1 MGTTG
6 SWASQHGRA
15 IIEHRFVTPL
25 WIQATVA
32 AAQTQQIAYGGGVV
46 LMGAACLVIQKSFNE
61 RLAILAAMAVLAC
74 VVAAAIR
81 FLHRM
86 RSPSLSR
93 ACGWADETSSFE
105 YPVLRMSGVSMRH

>member
-32 AAQTQQIAYGGGVV
+32 AAQTQQIAYGGRVV
-46 LMGAACLVIQKSFNE
+46 LVGAACFVIQTSLMSVW
-61 RLAILAAMAVLAC
+61 RSWQPWRYWLA
-74 VVAAAIR
+74 
-81 FLHRM
+81 
-86 RSPSLSR
+86 
-93 ACGWADETSSFE
+93 
-105 YPVLRMSGVSMRH
+105 